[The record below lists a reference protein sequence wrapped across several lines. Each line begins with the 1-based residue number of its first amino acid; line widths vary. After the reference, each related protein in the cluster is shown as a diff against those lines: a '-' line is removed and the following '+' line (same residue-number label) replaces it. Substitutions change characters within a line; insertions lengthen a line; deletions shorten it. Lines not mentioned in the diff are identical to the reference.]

1 MLLCADI
8 SAWSLSPADTEDQSL
23 NLLFSLLSCP
33 FSGAFGL
40 SADGLPSHFAWLSV
54 TVRQGN
60 PSAYPVGAHSP
71 LHLGPGHPNPPA
83 GMMPALWSQPCYPN
97 PGPALAQAWPP
108 QQLWSLCFLPPILP
122 VSCSL
127 QAPTTV
133 LVRNP
138 NALPELPG
146 SPGPAA

>member
-1 MLLCADI
+1 MLLCADT
-8 SAWSLSPADTEDQSL
+8 SARSLSPGGAEDQSL

-33 FSGAFGL
+33 FSGAFGF

-54 TVRQGN
+54 TVHQDN
-60 PSAYPVGAHSP
+60 PSTYPVSP
-71 LHLGPGHPNPPA
+71 TTTPPVPKSPKPTSWHDA
-83 GMMPALWSQPCYPN
+83 CTLVPTLLPN
-97 PGPALAQAWPP
+97 PGPALAQAWPS
-108 QQLWSLCFLPPILP
+108 QQLWSLCLLPPILP

>member
-8 SAWSLSPADTEDQSL
+8 SAWSLSPAGTEDQSL

-60 PSAYPVGAHSP
+60 PSAYPVGANPP
-71 LHLGPGHPNPPA
+71 LHLCPGHPNPPA
-83 GMMPALWSQPCYPN
+83 GMMPALRSQPCY
-97 PGPALAQAWPP
+97 Q
-108 QQLWSLCFLPPILP
+108 IL
-122 VSCSL
+122 
-127 QAPTTV
+127 
-133 LVRNP
+133 
-138 NALPELPG
+138 ALPLLRPG
-146 SPGPAA
+146 LRNNSGPSASFLLSCLCPARYRHPQLSS